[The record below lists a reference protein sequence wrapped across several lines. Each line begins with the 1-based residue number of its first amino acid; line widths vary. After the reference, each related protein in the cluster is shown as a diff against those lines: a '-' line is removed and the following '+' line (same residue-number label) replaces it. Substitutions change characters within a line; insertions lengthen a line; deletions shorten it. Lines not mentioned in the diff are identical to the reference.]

1 MFVLWAILFA
11 VCVVLII
18 LQIQQTYTPTWDTD
32 MNALF
37 IFIGFAAL
45 SAFAGAVFFGSI
57 GGLIKLITSLLKR
70 RGEPQ

>member
-11 VCVVLII
+11 VCVVLVI
-18 LQIQQTYTPTWDTD
+18 LQVQQTYTPTWNTEMD
-32 MNALF
+32 ALF

-57 GGLIKLITSLLKR
+57 GGLFKLIKSLLKR
-70 RGEPQ
+70 RVEPQ